1 EYLYRIRN
9 LLKNDF
15 NISILSNLESFPID
29 LDPSLREYH
38 EKIANKI
45 NNINHSDSQN
55 YKTERYTDKFKIES
69 VRQLTKKGEKNCDVN
84 GHRQS
89 FNRSKKM
96 FSHI

>member
-1 EYLYRIRN
+1 MLKYYEYLYRIRN

-55 YKTERYTDKFKIES
+55 YKTERYYIHKTRPFLLEVTFTMKLHFIGLSIKSINMIE
-69 VRQLTKKGEKNCDVN
+69 
-84 GHRQS
+84 
-89 FNRSKKM
+89 
-96 FSHI
+96 